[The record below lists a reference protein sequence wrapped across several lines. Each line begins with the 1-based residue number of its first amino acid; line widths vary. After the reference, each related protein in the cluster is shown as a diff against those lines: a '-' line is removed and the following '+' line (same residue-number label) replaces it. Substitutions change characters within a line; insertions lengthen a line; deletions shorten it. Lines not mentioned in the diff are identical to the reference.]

1 VETETILHTALF
13 SGILGF
19 VAFCASYA
27 WHVWR
32 SRNAAGRPD
41 SSSTASGR
49 LLRWSLVSIGLG
61 VVLLGVALIWR
72 EVRPREGVLLGE
84 GLYTVRA
91 DDDLELEF
99 VTAARSVERGEVLA
113 RFRSPERQAE
123 IDTLDLK
130 LQILQVQKQIVQL
143 QPLTPDSELVR
154 SHERAIADQ
163 RQLVASL
170 TYLLPEHALIVRERL
185 RDKLDK
191 TERLNSLTTRI
202 ESVRRELDQAQ
213 ARLKLEELHLARTRN
228 LSADA
233 AAPAIELEERVT
245 GASVAR
251 AEVAR
256 LTGSI
261 ANLERERR
269 HVQGSVPAFAV
280 CTSQQAEEID
290 RELQRVQSQLYAT
303 TEQLQASK
311 ANLEEDRRRA
321 GLLKEQMLAQL
332 ELEIRQCRAKLEGV
346 RNTLVVK
353 APWKGAIVYADA
365 APSAALPLAP
375 VVVLAPERGFRFRL
389 RMAEAEARA
398 LEKTGS
404 VTLGLV
410 VPILQRRFPGRLLK
424 SEPLPCE
431 PGYVLAEL
439 GCLPPSETIRDLVA
453 HGWGAQDWATN
464 PASRMRLLWRPPLH
478 VLPLFQVA
486 ACVLAV
492 GGIGLC
498 AAWLVRA
505 RSRAGQ
511 GAPSPE
517 LSAGAPA
524 GRELPSDL
532 ASALQAVVPA
542 LEASDLEAGAL
553 GRNLTMLGQRFR
565 EAIQRQEI
573 EPALLRALE
582 WALDRHQA
590 RAIQHLAEGMD
601 HDPELEVGLVRL
613 IDSAVSESQ
622 DGSTELPETVDR
634 VVRIVQALAPDV
646 WSRVEGKENRHRLR
660 TQGSFS
666 RPQPVTR
673 PSVLLKLETP
683 SHEY

>member
-1 VETETILHTALF
+1 METETILNTALF

-32 SRNAAGRPD
+32 SRNAAGRPS
-41 SSSTASGR
+41 SSSTRSGR
-49 LLRWSLVSIGLG
+49 LLRWSLVSIGVG

-84 GLYTVRA
+84 GLYTARA
-91 DDDLELEF
+91 DDDLELES
-99 VTAARSVERGEVLA
+99 VTAARHVERGEVLA

-202 ESVRRELDQAQ
+202 ESTRRELDQAQ

-251 AEVAR
+251 GEVAR

-269 HVQGSVPAFAV
+269 HVQDSVPAFAV

-290 RELQRVQSQLYAT
+290 RELQRVQSQLHAT

-365 APSAALPLAP
+365 APSAALPMAP

-410 VPILQRRFPGRLLK
+410 VPILQRRFAGRLLE

-505 RSRAGQ
+505 RSRAGR
-511 GAPSPE
+511 GTPSPE
-517 LSAGAPA
+517 LSTGAPA
-524 GRELPSDL
+524 GRGLPSEL
-532 ASALQAVVPA
+532 TSALQAVVPA

-590 RAIQHLAEGMD
+590 RAIRHLAEGMD
-601 HDPELEVGLVRL
+601 HDPELEVGLIRL

-634 VVRIVQALAPDV
+634 VVRIIQALAPDV
-646 WSRVEGKENRHRLR
+646 WSRVEGKENRHRVR

-666 RPQPVTR
+666 RPQPATR
-673 PSVLLKLETP
+673 PSVFLKLETP